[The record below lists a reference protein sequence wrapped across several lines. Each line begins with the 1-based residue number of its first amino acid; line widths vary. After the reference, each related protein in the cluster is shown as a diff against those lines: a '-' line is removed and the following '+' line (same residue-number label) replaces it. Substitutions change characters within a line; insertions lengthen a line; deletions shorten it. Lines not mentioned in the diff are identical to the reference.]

1 MSSPLML
8 DLIAKERRKI
18 RQEIAEEYSQ
28 EQLEAL
34 AKRARMPV
42 EEFLECEVERRM
54 KLKHAYYGEGRLR
67 GGRGHKGCRG

>member
-1 MSSPLML
+1 MTHPLML

-28 EQLEAL
+28 EELEAL
-34 AKRARMPV
+34 ARHSRMPV

-54 KLKHAYYGEGRLR
+54 RNRHPGYNRHLGRIGAR
-67 GGRGHKGCRG
+67 RCRR